1 MYLSKSDMS
10 GIIKLAHIWVTV
22 LPLDRIIG
30 PHALYALVL
39 NFSMHVSNFGMHLCP
54 ALACICVQLWYAF
67 VFRSNFG
74 MHLCPT
80 SVCICLRLY
89 FLTHLTQGNML
100 YLSTSKHFQYI
111 LAWPVLW
118 ILNFFFFFFY
128 SLT

>member
-1 MYLSKSDMS
+1 MCLSKSDRS

-74 MHLCPT
+74 MHLFTALFSDT
-80 SVCICLRLY
+80 SHPR
-89 FLTHLTQGNML
+89 
-100 YLSTSKHFQYI
+100 
-111 LAWPVLW
+111 
-118 ILNFFFFFFY
+118 
-128 SLT
+128 